1 MIGDTN
7 LFFNDCNKQRVE
19 VEIMIAT
26 PQTRGQGKGTE
37 GITLMLYYAVQFL
50 RVNEFVAKI
59 SFDNHISINLF
70 KKLRF
75 TISDRSEAFQEVTM
89 IRSVDEDYLKSLHD
103 ITRHCKIE
111 KISEST

>member
-7 LFFNDCNKQRVE
+7 LFFNDSNKQKAE
-19 VEIMIAT
+19 VEIMIAV
-26 PQTRGQGKGTE
+26 PQTRGHGKGTE
-37 GITLMLYYAVQFL
+37 GITLMLHYAVQFL

-75 TISDRSEAFQEVTM
+75 KVSDRSEAFQEVTM
-89 IRSVDEDYLKSLHD
+89 IRFVDQDYLKFLYD
-103 ITRHCKIE
+103 ITQHCKVE
-111 KISEST
+111 KIPENI